1 MKKALKW
8 IGIAILLLVV
18 LPLMVVIA
26 INAFDEQ
33 LDPKM
38 AGYGEP
44 RAPGVPDAENGYYAM
59 LALGAD
65 DGADGMAYAKAWVAE
80 ARAAAQDN
88 RLEKRAEPKRAKH
101 AVLCDSAQASCLTV
115 VREKTDE
122 ARAQLDAYNEDL
134 QRHEKLIAF
143 KRYEEVLDFPQRVV
157 TGFPSFGP
165 VGGAHKAYLLRAA
178 LAAEAGNVDAA
189 VDAVERDLAF
199 QRVMIEGSRTLI
211 GKMLAAGAYTR
222 DLALVAD
229 LLRSRGAEMAPH
241 ALRLRDMLKP
251 INAAALHL
259 SPALETEFVAGKNLL
274 RNPVAYQGDDG
285 RPASFGERLA
295 VSLFYKPKATTNLAY
310 RQTLAAASA
319 VDAPAHRVAA
329 AFRTTA
335 QPMGEMRL
343 WDYIDNPVGN
353 IMLRISAPNFGE
365 YALRLHDLDAYNRLL
380 GLWVEMIT
388 AGVGAEGAADFIAKS
403 APRFHDPYT
412 QKPMRWDAEKKRVY
426 FEAKGSFAKRRTD
439 GVDNGKVFIAL

>member
-8 IGIAILLLVV
+8 IGISLLLVV
-18 LPLMVVIA
+18 ALPLVAVIA
-26 INAFDEQ
+26 VNAFDEQ
-33 LDPKM
+33 LDSKM
-38 AGYGEP
+38 ASYGEP
-44 RAPGVPDAENGYYAM
+44 RAPGVSDAENGYYAM

-65 DGADGMAYAKAWVAE
+65 DGADGMAYANAWVAE
-80 ARAAAQDN
+80 ARTAAKEN
-88 RLEKRAEPKRAKH
+88 RMEKRAKPKRAER

-122 ARAQLDAYNEDL
+122 ARTQLDAYNEDL

-199 QRVMIEGSRTLI
+199 QRVMLEGSRTLI
-211 GKMLAAGAYTR
+211 GKMLAAAAYTR

-229 LLRSRGAEMAPH
+229 LLRGRGAEMAPH
-241 ALRLRDMLKP
+241 ASRLRDMLKP
-251 INAAALHL
+251 INAAALRL
-259 SPALETEFVAGKNLL
+259 SPALETEFALGKNLL

-285 RPASFGERLA
+285 GPASFGEQLA
-295 VSLFYKPKATTNLAY
+295 VRLFYKPKATTNLAY
-310 RQTLAAASA
+310 RQMLVAASA
-319 VDAPAHRVAA
+319 TDAPAHRVVA
-329 AFRTTA
+329 AFRTPA
-335 QPMGEMRL
+335 QAMGELGL

-365 YALRLHDLDAYNRLL
+365 YVLRLHDLDAYNRLL
-380 GLWVEMIT
+380 GLWIEIIA
-388 AGVGAEGAADFIAKS
+388 AGVSVEGAADFIAQS

-412 QKPMRWDAEKKRVY
+412 QKPMRWDAQKKRVY
-426 FEAKGSFAKRRTD
+426 FEAQGSVAKRRTD

>member
-1 MKKALKW
+1 MKKVLKW

-18 LPLMVVIA
+18 LPLVAVIA
-26 INAFDEQ
+26 INAFDEK
-33 LDPKM
+33 LDPKI
-38 AGYGEP
+38 ASYGEP
-44 RAPGVPDAENGYYAM
+44 RAPGVPDGENGYYAM

-80 ARAAAQDN
+80 ARAAAKEN
-88 RLEKRAEPKRAKH
+88 RMERRAKPRRAER
-101 AVLCDSAQASCLTV
+101 AVLCDSAQAACLATV
-115 VREKTDE
+115 RAKADE
-122 ARAQLDAYNEDL
+122 ARTQLDAYQEDL

-165 VGGAHKAYLLRAA
+165 VGGAHKAHLLRAA
-178 LAAEAGNVDAA
+178 LAAKAGNVDAA

-199 QRVMIEGSRTLI
+199 QRVMIEGSRTLL
-211 GKMLAAGAYTR
+211 GKMLAAAAYTR
-222 DLALVAD
+222 DLAFVAD

-241 ALRLRDMLKP
+241 TLRLRGMLKP
-251 INAAALHL
+251 INAAALRL
-259 SPALETEFVAGKNLL
+259 SPALETEFALGKNLL

-285 RPASFGERLA
+285 AQVSFGERLA
-295 VSLFYKPKATTNLAY
+295 VRLFYKPNATTNLAY
-310 RQTLAAASA
+310 RQILAAASA
-319 VDAPAHRVAA
+319 AEAPAHRMAA
-329 AFRTTA
+329 EFRSTG
-335 QPMGEMRL
+335 QSLGVLGL

-353 IMLRISAPNFGE
+353 ILLRISAPNFSG

-380 GLWVEMIT
+380 GLWIEMIA
-388 AGVGAEGAADFIAKS
+388 AGVGAEGAAEFLAKS
-403 APRFHDPYT
+403 EPRFHDPYT

-439 GVDNGKVFIAL
+439 GVDNGKVYIAL